1 MKKLSWFLFFLLTN
15 KIKNDIMYL
24 QKEKE
29 KNQWHLTKQF
39 SMEKNIENPIQ
50 AEKPLIR
57 PAEIMVDA
65 SGVKK
70 IANIKI

>member
-1 MKKLSWFLFFLLTN
+1 
-15 KIKNDIMYL
+15 MYL

-29 KNQWHLTKQF
+29 KNQWHLIKQF

-50 AEKPLIR
+50 AEKPLIEHV
-57 PAEIMVDA
+57 EIMADA
-65 SGVKK
+65 PGVKK